1 MVLASQSTHWAQR
14 ERWQESYYVPS
25 GSQTAITVSL
35 CPQETYSLDGKI
47 MSTENNCVTE
57 MKAKE
62 EVEVKSMA
70 YSSPEVVR
78 N

>member
-1 MVLASQSTHWAQR
+1 M
-14 ERWQESYYVPS
+14 PS

-35 CPQETYSLDGKI
+35 CSQETYSLDGKI

-57 MKAKE
+57 TKAKE
-62 EVEVKSMA
+62 EAEAKSMA
-70 YSSPEVVR
+70 YSSPGAVR

>member
-1 MVLASQSTHWAQR
+1 M
-14 ERWQESYYVPS
+14 PS

-35 CPQETYSLDGKI
+35 CSQETYSLDGKI

-57 MKAKE
+57 TKAKE
-62 EVEVKSMA
+62 EAEVKSMA
-70 YSSPEVVR
+70 YSSPGAVR